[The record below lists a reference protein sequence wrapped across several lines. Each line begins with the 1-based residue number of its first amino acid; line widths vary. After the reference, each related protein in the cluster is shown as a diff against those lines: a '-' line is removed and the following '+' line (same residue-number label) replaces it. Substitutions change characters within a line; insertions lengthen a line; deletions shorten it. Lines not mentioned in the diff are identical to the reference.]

1 MLLKM
6 VDNKSKTSLIRHT
19 QKNITL
25 MKINNIILVLGT
37 HIILLS
43 SFVIYFYLRQGGYVF
58 AWVCLWV
65 CEFVCEQDNSKT
77 YGWIVMKF
85 SGYV

>member
-1 MLLKM
+1 MTFNISLK
-6 VDNKSKTSLIRHT
+6 
-19 QKNITL
+19 
-25 MKINNIILVLGT
+25 
-37 HIILLS
+37 
-43 SFVIYFYLRQGGYVF
+43 IYFYFKIFRYLYYLRQGGYVF

-77 YGWIVMKF
+77 YGRILMKF